1 MCFQILTAKK
11 CGDMF
16 DLSTIPYNA
25 ICFYSFSGPLPSPG
39 YSSAYILIP
48 LPYYASFPRT
58 RRQASSSGDIREALL
73 LLLLLRCRR
82 RPCRPINRG
91 EKLLA
96 SRSHSPFPLQ
106 QPGAGF
112 ANLLL
117 RIRHVQGSKRKGTSK
132 NVDWLDNSWR
142 IPLFTFLPR
151 CVAGRRRRRRTQVQ
165 PKQGAAAAAWRR
177 AAKNVRRTEAA
188 FTAQQKFRTE
198 VEKNTL

>member
-1 MCFQILTAKK
+1 MICLPYRTMRSVFTVFQVLFSPPDTA
-11 CGDMF
+11 
-16 DLSTIPYNA
+16 LH
-25 ICFYSFSGPLPSPG
+25 
-39 YSSAYILIP
+39 ILIP

-73 LLLLLRCRR
+73 LLLLLLRRR

-132 NVDWLDNSWR
+132 NVDWLDNGWR

-165 PKQGAAAAAWRR
+165 PKQGGCEGGGMEEGR
-177 AAKNVRRTEAA
+177 KKRT
-188 FTAQQKFRTE
+188 
-198 VEKNTL
+198 